1 MVDAADNSV
10 REAQP
15 ESSVDLDALR
25 GTPYRMLRSIG
36 RGGMGE
42 VVEAEHRRLGKL
54 LVVKLVH
61 PELAHPYAA
70 ERLRVEAQILSRLS
84 HPNLVE
90 VSDLGITKEGRPYLV
105 MERLTGRTLLDEVI
119 ARSYLPPDE
128 AVQIAADV
136 LSALEAA
143 HAEGIVHRD
152 IKSENVFLH
161 EATDARGIKRRVV
174 KLLDFGVAKIL
185 ASDQAV
191 EPTRFPTEEGSLL
204 GTPRFCSPEQAHGRS
219 TIDHRADL
227 YAVGGMLFMMVTGR
241 RPFEQSGMF
250 ELMHA
255 HLSEPPP
262 VPSSVAPQPLSAALD
277 AAILR
282 ALAKKPEDRF
292 PSATVMARA
301 LWDAVQGPAAFSP
314 AFMSAPLGA
323 PPAVVAQAVA
333 VPVVPAPAAVSAPAS
348 RSPATL
354 ASPSPIASANAA
366 APSPALGATP
376 ALGPATAPVASPQ
389 AAMPAQ
395 TPSRRAM
402 HGTQMLD
409 RESFSA
415 PPRSAG
421 APMSGTL
428 PLDASSP
435 IANPAAAAPLGTTPL
450 GTTPLGTTPLAA
462 SPLPVAPPN
471 AGAAAPQTTAAAAFA
486 PQPTTAPMPRMSRS
500 QLPATAPGGYPAVNA
515 HAAGPHGPQGSA
527 TPSSASPGPAPG
539 FAPLPLPPLTPAPP
553 REAGFDRLRFALI
566 FAGATLV
573 IGVLTIIVVR
583 FLLHP

>member
-10 REAQP
+10 REALP

-61 PELAHPYAA
+61 PELALPHAA

-119 ARSYLPPDE
+119 ARRFLPPDE

-143 HAEGIVHRD
+143 HAAGIVHRD

-161 EATDARGIKRRVV
+161 NASDSRGITRRVV

-185 ASDQAV
+185 AGDQTV
-191 EPTRFPTEEGSLL
+191 EPSRFATEEGSVI

-219 TIDHRADL
+219 KIDHRADI
-227 YAVGGMLFMMVTGR
+227 YAVGGMLFTMVTGR

-262 VPSSVAPQPLSAALD
+262 VPSSVAPQPVPAALD

-282 ALAKKPEDRF
+282 ALAKKPDDRF
-292 PSATVMARA
+292 PSAAVMARA
-301 LWDAVQGPAAFSP
+301 LWDAIQGPAAFTPAFVSAPPGASP
-314 AFMSAPLGA
+314 ASPLGPSASPITTPVGANPAA
-323 PPAVVAQAVA
+323 PVA
-333 VPVVPAPAAVSAPAS
+333 VVPAPSAVAAPPSL
-348 RSPATL
+348 SPSTL
-354 ASPSPIASANAA
+354 ASPSPIAS
-366 APSPALGATP
+366 
-376 ALGPATAPVASPQ
+376 PQ
-389 AAMPAQ
+389 AATPAQ

-402 HGTQMLD
+402 HGTHVLD
-409 RESFSA
+409 RDSFSA

-435 IANPAAAAPLGTTPL
+435 LASPAAAAPALAAAVP
-450 GTTPLGTTPLAA
+450 AA
-462 SPLPVAPPN
+462 SPLPAAPPN
-471 AGAAAPQTTAAAAFA
+471 VGAPPPSPAAFI

-515 HAAGPHGPQGSA
+515 HQAGPQAPQGVV
-527 TPSSASPGPAPG
+527 SPGHAPG
-539 FAPLPLPPLTPAPP
+539 LAPLPVPPPQRPGP
-553 REAGFDRLRFALI
+553 SPEAGFDRLRFALI

-573 IGVLTIIVVR
+573 IGIVTIILVR
-583 FLLHP
+583 FVLHP

>member
-10 REAQP
+10 REALP

-25 GTPYRMLRSIG
+25 GTPYRMLRTIG

-119 ARSYLPPDE
+119 ARSFLPPDE

-143 HAEGIVHRD
+143 HAAGIVHRD

-161 EATDARGIKRRVV
+161 NASDSRGITRRVV

-191 EPTRFPTEEGSLL
+191 EPSRFPTEEGSLL

-219 TIDHRADL
+219 KIDHRADL

-282 ALAKKPEDRF
+282 ALAKKPEERF
-292 PSATVMARA
+292 PSAAAMTRA
-301 LWDAVQGPAAFSP
+301 LWDALQGPAAFSP
-314 AFMSAPLGA
+314 AF
-323 PPAVVAQAVA
+323 VA
-333 VPVVPAPAAVSAPAS
+333 VPAPAPAAAPSAEPTGASTPVAPALAAASAPAS
-348 RSPATL
+348 LSPSTL
-354 ASPSPIASANAA
+354 ASPSPI
-366 APSPALGATP
+366 PA
-376 ALGPATAPVASPQ
+376 ASPQ
-389 AAMPAQ
+389 AFAPGLPPNAALGLSPAASPQVVAPAQ

-409 RESFSA
+409 RDSVA
-415 PPRSAG
+415 GPPRSSG

-435 IANPAAAAPLGTTPL
+435 IASPGATAAAHGARPSTAAAAPHV
-450 GTTPLGTTPLAA
+450 AA
-462 SPLPVAPPN
+462 PLPTAALGAAPPSP
-471 AGAAAPQTTAAAAFA
+471 APAAFA

-515 HAAGPHGPQGSA
+515 HAGGPHGPQGAASPA
-527 TPSSASPGPAPG
+527 SPSPGPAPG
-539 FAPLPLPPLTPAPP
+539 LAPLPIPPLPLPAPP

-573 IGVLTIIVVR
+573 IGVLTIIAVR